1 MGLSSVFDITGTA
14 LNAQSLHIDT
24 IAKNMAN
31 AQVLAGS
38 EREAYR
44 ARRPIFAA
52 ILESNIN
59 FNSSSST
66 LGGVKVDGMSYSDT
80 PIEKQMMRENP
91 FADENGYVYLSN
103 VNLVEEMAYMMEA
116 SRNYQSNIE
125 VMNTSKQL
133 MQRTISLGSA

>member
-1 MGLSSVFDITGTA
+1 MGISSVFDITGTA

-38 EREAYR
+38 EADAYR
-44 ARRPIFAA
+44 ARRPIFSA

-59 FNSSSST
+59 FSSSKST

-103 VNLVEEMAYMMEA
+103 VNLVEEMAHMMEA

-133 MQRTISLGSA
+133 MQRTISLGSQ

>member
-1 MGLSSVFDITGTA
+1 MGLSNVFEITGTA
-14 LNAQSLHIDT
+14 LNAQSIHIDT

-38 EREAYR
+38 EQDAYR
-44 ARRPIFAA
+44 ARRPIFSS
-52 ILESNIN
+52 ILESSISFS
-59 FNSSSST
+59 FNKSNQ
-66 LGGVKVDGMSYSDT
+66 GGVKVDGMAYSDT

-91 FADENGYVYLSN
+91 FADAEGYVYLSN
-103 VNLVEEMAYMMEA
+103 VNLVEEMAHMMEA

-133 MQRTISLGSA
+133 MQRTISLGA

>member
-1 MGLSSVFDITGTA
+1 MGLSSVFEITGTA
-14 LNAQSLHIDT
+14 LNAQSIHIDT

-38 EREAYR
+38 EQGAYR
-44 ARRPIFAA
+44 ARRPIFSS
-52 ILESNIN
+52 ILESSMSFG
-59 FNSSSST
+59 FNKSNE
-66 LGGVKVDGMSYSDT
+66 GGVKVDGMSYSDT

-91 FADENGYVYLSN
+91 FADDEGYVYLSN
-103 VNLVEEMAYMMEA
+103 VNLVEEMAHMMEA

-133 MQRTISLGSA
+133 MQRTISLGA

>member
-38 EREAYR
+38 EQDAYR
-44 ARRPIFAA
+44 ARRPIFSS

-59 FNSSSST
+59 FSFNKSNM
-66 LGGVKVDGMSYSDT
+66 GGVKVDGMSYSDT

-91 FADENGYVYLSN
+91 FADEQGYVYLSN
-103 VNLVEEMAYMMEA
+103 VNLVEEMAHMMEA

-133 MQRTISLGSA
+133 MQRTISLGS

>member
-1 MGLSSVFDITGTA
+1 MGLSSVFEITGTA
-14 LNAQSLHIDT
+14 LNAQSIHIDT

-38 EREAYR
+38 EQDAYR
-44 ARRPIFAA
+44 ARRPNFTS
-52 ILESNIN
+52 ILESSMSFS
-59 FNSSSST
+59 FNKPNA
-66 LGGVKVDGMSYSDT
+66 GGVTVNGMSYSDT

-91 FADENGYVYLSN
+91 FADADGYVYLSN
-103 VNLVEEMAYMMEA
+103 VNLVEEMAHMMEA

-133 MQRTISLGSA
+133 MQRTISLGA

>member
-38 EREAYR
+38 EQDAYR
-44 ARRPIFAA
+44 ARRPLFSS

-59 FNSSSST
+59 FSFNKSN
-66 LGGVKVDGMSYSDT
+66 LGGVRVDGMSYSDT

-103 VNLVEEMAYMMEA
+103 VNLVEEMAHMMEA

-133 MQRTISLGSA
+133 MQRTISLGS

>member
-14 LNAQSLHIDT
+14 LNAQSIHIDT

-38 EREAYR
+38 EQTAYR
-44 ARRPIFAA
+44 ARRPNFSS
-52 ILESNIN
+52 ILESNMN
-59 FNSSSST
+59 FSFSKASG
-66 LGGVKVDGMSYSDT
+66 GGVTVEGMSYSDT

-91 FADENGYVYLSN
+91 FADDQGYVYLSN

-133 MQRTISLGSA
+133 MQRTISLGA

>member
-14 LNAQSLHIDT
+14 LNAQSIHIDT

-38 EREAYR
+38 EQTAYR
-44 ARRPIFAA
+44 ARRPNFSS
-52 ILESNIN
+52 ILESSMN
-59 FNSSSST
+59 FSFNKPNM
-66 LGGVKVDGMSYSDT
+66 GGVTIEGMSYSDT

-91 FADENGYVYLSN
+91 FADADGYVYLSN

-133 MQRTISLGSA
+133 MQRTISLGA

>member
-1 MGLSSVFDITGTA
+1 MGLSSVFEITGTA
-14 LNAQSLHIDT
+14 LNAQSIHIDT

-38 EREAYR
+38 EQSAYR
-44 ARRPIFAA
+44 ARRPIFSS
-52 ILESNIN
+52 ILESSMSFG
-59 FNSSSST
+59 FNKSNE
-66 LGGVKVDGMSYSDT
+66 GGVKVDGMSYSDT

-91 FADENGYVYLSN
+91 FADDEGYVYLSN
-103 VNLVEEMAYMMEA
+103 VNLVEEMAHMMEA

-133 MQRTISLGSA
+133 MQRTISLGA

>member
-1 MGLSSVFDITGTA
+1 MGLSSVFEITGTA

-38 EREAYR
+38 EQEAYR
-44 ARRPIFAA
+44 ARRPIFSS
-52 ILESNIN
+52 ILESNMSLSFDSPN
-59 FNSSSST
+59 R
-66 LGGVKVDGMSYSDT
+66 GGVKVDGMSYSGT

-91 FADENGYVYLSN
+91 FADEDGYVYLSN
-103 VNLVEEMAYMMEA
+103 VNLVEEMAHMMEA

-133 MQRTISLGSA
+133 MQRTLSLGSA

>member
-1 MGLSSVFDITGTA
+1 MGLSSVFEITGTA

-38 EREAYR
+38 EQEAYR
-44 ARRPIFAA
+44 ARRPIFSS
-52 ILESNIN
+52 ILESNMN
-59 FNSSSST
+59 FSFDKPNM
-66 LGGVKVDGMSYSDT
+66 GGVKVDGMSYSGT

-91 FADENGYVYLSN
+91 FADEDGYVYLSN
-103 VNLVEEMAYMMEA
+103 VNLVEEMAHMMEA

-125 VMNTSKQL
+125 VLNTSKQL

>member
-1 MGLSSVFDITGTA
+1 MGLSSVFEITGTA
-14 LNAQSLHIDT
+14 LNAQSIHIDT

-38 EREAYR
+38 EQAAYR
-44 ARRPIFAA
+44 ARRPMFSS
-52 ILESNIN
+52 ILESSISFS
-59 FNSSSST
+59 FNKPNE
-66 LGGVKVDGMSYSDT
+66 GGVKVDGMSYSDT

-91 FADENGYVYLSN
+91 IADAEGYVYFSN
-103 VNLVEEMAYMMEA
+103 VNLVEEMAHMMEA

-133 MQRTISLGSA
+133 MQRTISLGA

>member
-1 MGLSSVFDITGTA
+1 MGLSSVFEITGTA

-38 EREAYR
+38 EQEAYR
-44 ARRPIFAA
+44 ARRPIFSS
-52 ILESNIN
+52 ILESNMN
-59 FNSSSST
+59 FSFNKPNM
-66 LGGVKVDGMSYSDT
+66 GGVKVDGMSYSST

-91 FADENGYVYLSN
+91 FADESGYVYLSN
-103 VNLVEEMAYMMEA
+103 VNRVEEMAHMMEA
-116 SRNYQSNIE
+116 SRNYQSNVE
-125 VMNTSKQL
+125 VLNTSKQL

>member
-38 EREAYR
+38 EQDAYR
-44 ARRPIFAA
+44 ARRPLFSS

-59 FNSSSST
+59 FSFNKSN
-66 LGGVKVDGMSYSDT
+66 LGGVRVDGMSYSDT
-80 PIEKQMMRENP
+80 P
-91 FADENGYVYLSN
+91 
-103 VNLVEEMAYMMEA
+103 
-116 SRNYQSNIE
+116 SRN
-125 VMNTSKQL
+125 
-133 MQRTISLGSA
+133 R